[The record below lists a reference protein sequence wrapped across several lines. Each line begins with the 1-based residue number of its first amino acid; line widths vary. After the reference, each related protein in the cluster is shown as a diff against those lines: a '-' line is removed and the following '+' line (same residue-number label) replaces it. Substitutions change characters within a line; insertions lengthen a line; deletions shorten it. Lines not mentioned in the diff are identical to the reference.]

1 MDKLKEIVPRLP
13 GKGKENPFRVP
24 EGYFEAFPQRLED
37 RIQSQ
42 AKAPVRDHRILVLKP
57 YLAAAIILVVA
68 IVSATLI
75 FRDPDAQVGLP
86 DLQTEISQVVEWE
99 LYSISEEDIFDAMYD
114 EGMWE
119 ETDVHQTSDEIID
132 YLMNEDIP
140 MDVLLDAM

>member
-1 MDKLKEIVPRLP
+1 MQIIPRQP
-13 GKGKENPFRVP
+13 GKGKENPFSVP

-37 RIQSQ
+37 RIKSK
-42 AKAPVRDHRILVLKP
+42 AKVPVPGHRILVLKP

-75 FRDPDAQVGLP
+75 FRNPDAQVGLP

-99 LYSISEEDIFDAMYD
+99 LYSISEEDIFKVMYD
-114 EGMWE
+114 EGLWE
-119 ETDVHQTSDEIID
+119 EAAAQQQSDEIID

-140 MDVLLDAM
+140 MDVLMDAM